1 MDSKQMEGSELFG
14 LFVFLSREADSSVSG
29 QTAGDG
35 WTIAQTHIQ
44 SYLASV

>member
-1 MDSKQMEGSELFG
+1 MDSKQMEGSEHRGG
-14 LFVFLSREADSSVSG
+14 LFVFLSQEADSSVSG

-44 SYLASV
+44 RVI